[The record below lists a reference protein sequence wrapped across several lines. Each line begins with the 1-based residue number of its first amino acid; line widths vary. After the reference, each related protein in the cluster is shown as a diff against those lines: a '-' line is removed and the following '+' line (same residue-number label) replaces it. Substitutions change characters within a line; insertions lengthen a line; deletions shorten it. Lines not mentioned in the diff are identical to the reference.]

1 MFRAT
6 GRNDEL
12 KTVWLQYGELVASTV
27 DTILIVKAVG
37 QYHLM
42 SFCYFKYF
50 VYHVTEECCP
60 SNVLR
65 GTINR

>member
-1 MFRAT
+1 M
-6 GRNDEL
+6 
-12 KTVWLQYGELVASTV
+12 ASTV

-50 VYHVTEECCP
+50 VYYVTEECCP
-60 SNVLR
+60 SNVSAWDNQQVR
-65 GTINR
+65 TSCM